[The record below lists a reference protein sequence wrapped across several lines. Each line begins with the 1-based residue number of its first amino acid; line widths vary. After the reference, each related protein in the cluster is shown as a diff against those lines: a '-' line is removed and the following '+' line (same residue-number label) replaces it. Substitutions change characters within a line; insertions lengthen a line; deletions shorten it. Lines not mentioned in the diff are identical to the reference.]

1 MRRFLLGAVS
11 AAMVIACSRSSS
23 NAPPTLPPPPVDA
36 GEISDADAAVDA
48 DDGAEAEAGPRP
60 IGPYEVP
67 FVGKRKVY
75 YAVSKSTSGP
85 QRLLVNLHGMC
96 NPPGYACGYW
106 LEAGT
111 DRGFMV
117 CPEGNTFCGPG
128 GPSSWDESFADMDRD
143 LEAAIAIVDA
153 KYPGEISREGSV
165 LTAFSRGAYAAPIIA
180 SMHPGRWPYL
190 ILAEADVTLNATALR
205 KAGVK
210 AVVLLAGEWGTQIKG
225 ERETVKKLQAEHFP
239 AIFLTMKNA
248 GHYYSADIDDLMR
261 QALEFV
267 LSSDQSDAGP

>member
-1 MRRFLLGAVS
+1 MRSLALFVVTFVACTRAAPTAPNPAPIDAS
-11 AAMVIACSRSSS
+11 AAAIA
-23 NAPPTLPPPPVDA
+23 PVADASDAEPEAAALEDA
-36 GEISDADAAVDA
+36 GPAIRAF
-48 DDGAEAEAGPRP
+48 
-60 IGPYEVP
+60 GPYEIP

-75 YAVSKSTSGP
+75 YAVSKSASGTH
-85 QRLLVNLHGMC
+85 RLLVNLHGMC

-106 LEAGT
+106 LESGSDAG
-111 DRGFMV
+111 FLI
-117 CPEGNTFCGPG
+117 CPEGNTVCGAG

-143 LEAAIAIVDA
+143 LEASIALVDA
-153 KYPGEISREGSV
+153 KYPGEISREGSI

-180 SMHPGRWPYL
+180 GMHPNRWPYL
-190 ILAEADVTLNATALR
+190 ILAEADVTLTTYALK

-239 AIFLTMKNA
+239 ALFLTMQKA

-261 QALEFV
+261 QAIAFV
-267 LSSDQSDAGP
+267 LAEH